1 MKMKT
6 MERQDTMA
14 RSQMELPF
22 GKALGGRIVGRRV
35 RTKRKAPEHVANW
48 WFARMR
54 MWTLDT
60 EPKPE
65 GRIAA

>member
-1 MKMKT
+1 MKMKK

-14 RSQMELPF
+14 WGQMELPL

-35 RTKRKAPEHVANW
+35 RTKLKAPEHVANW

-54 MWTLDT
+54 IWTLDT

-65 GRIAA
+65 GRGAA